1 MCFPSGVPRA
11 GVDVVGSLQMG
22 MLDEAIR
29 EHFDLKRR
37 NGADPAVIA
46 VEEREALG
54 DPAQRDAREAQ
65 IAAERSREV
74 AEEEVEAVVVVAEEP
89 GAVAIVEHEVL
100 EAPDVVA
107 EDETVVVA
115 PEAETVVEAEVVEA
129 AVVEEV
135 ELPAEPPE
143 QETQAFTIEESQEAV
158 MPEPPARPVGAPS
171 PPAEPQ
177 APAAPAASEGE
188 QPEEARDE
196 LEETPEF
203 LEETPEHDRLW
214 FERKP
219 PRDFDF

>member
-1 MCFPSGVPRA
+1 
-11 GVDVVGSLQMG
+11 MG

-37 NGADPAVIA
+37 NGADPAVVA

-54 DPAQRDAREAQ
+54 DPAQREARTAQ
-65 IAAERSREV
+65 IASDRSREL
-74 AEEEVEAVVVVAEEP
+74 ADEEVDEVVVVAEEP
-89 GAVAIVEHEVL
+89 GAVAIVEHEVV
-100 EAPDVVA
+100 E
-107 EDETVVVA
+107 A
-115 PEAETVVEAEVVEA
+115 PEAVIEAEVVEEV
-129 AVVEEV
+129 VVEEA
-135 ELPAEPPE
+135 ELPAE

-158 MPEPPARPVGAPS
+158 MPQAPARPVGTPPA
-171 PPAEPQ
+171 PAEPE
-177 APAAPAASEGE
+177 APGAPGVTEGE

>member
-1 MCFPSGVPRA
+1 
-11 GVDVVGSLQMG
+11 MG

-54 DPAQRDAREAQ
+54 DPAQREARAAQ
-65 IAAERSREV
+65 VASDRSREI
-74 AEEEVEAVVVVAEEP
+74 AGEEVEAVVVVAEEP

-100 EAPDVVA
+100 EAPDVVV

-115 PEAETVVEAEVVEA
+115 PETEPVVESEVVEEV
-129 AVVEEV
+129 VVEEV
-135 ELPAEPPE
+135 ELPAETPE
-143 QETQAFTIEESQEAV
+143 QETQAFTIEESQEAE
-158 MPEPPARPVGAPS
+158 MPEAPARPVGTP
-171 PPAEPQ
+171 PPASVEP
-177 APAAPAASEGE
+177 PTPGASGASGGE
-188 QPEEARDE
+188 QAEEARDE

>member
-1 MCFPSGVPRA
+1 
-11 GVDVVGSLQMG
+11 MG

-37 NGADPAVIA
+37 NGADPAVVA

-54 DPAQRDAREAQ
+54 DPAQREARAAE
-65 IAAERSREV
+65 IAAERGREI

-100 EAPDVVA
+100 EAPGVVA
-107 EDETVVVA
+107 EEETVVVA
-115 PEAETVVEAEVVEA
+115 PEAEPVVEAEVVEE

-158 MPEPPARPVGAPS
+158 MPAPPARPVGAP
-171 PPAEPQ
+171 PPAPAEQPQ
-177 APAAPAASEGE
+177 GSPAPEGE
-188 QPEEARDE
+188 EGRDE

>member
-1 MCFPSGVPRA
+1 
-11 GVDVVGSLQMG
+11 MG

-46 VEEREALG
+46 IEEREALG
-54 DPAQRDAREAQ
+54 DPAQREARAAQ
-65 IAAERSREV
+65 IAADRS
-74 AEEEVEAVVVVAEEP
+74 AEIAGEEVEEVVVVAEEP

-100 EAPDVVA
+100 EAPGVVA
-107 EDETVVVA
+107 EEETVVVA
-115 PEAETVVEAEVVEA
+115 PEPEAVVEAE
-129 AVVEEV
+129 VVEEV
-135 ELPAEPPE
+135 ELPAEAPE

-158 MPEPPARPVGAPS
+158 MPEPPARPVGAP
-171 PPAEPQ
+171 PPAPAESE
-177 APAAPAASEGE
+177 APPVPSGSEGE

>member
-1 MCFPSGVPRA
+1 
-11 GVDVVGSLQMG
+11 MG

-46 VEEREALG
+46 IEEREALG
-54 DPAQRDAREAQ
+54 DPAQREARAAQ
-65 IAAERSREV
+65 IAADRS
-74 AEEEVEAVVVVAEEP
+74 AEIAGEEVEEVVVVAEEP

-100 EAPDVVA
+100 EAPGVVA
-107 EDETVVVA
+107 EEETVVVA
-115 PEAETVVEAEVVEA
+115 PEPEVVVEAEVVEEV
-129 AVVEEV
+129 VVEEV
-135 ELPAEPPE
+135 ELPAEAPE

-158 MPEPPARPVGAPS
+158 MPEPPARPVGTPPPVPAES
-171 PPAEPQ
+171 QEPPAS
-177 APAAPAASEGE
+177 AAPEGE

>member
-1 MCFPSGVPRA
+1 
-11 GVDVVGSLQMG
+11 MG

-54 DPAQRDAREAQ
+54 DPAQREARAAE
-65 IAAERSREV
+65 IAAERSQEI

-89 GAVAIVEHEVL
+89 GAVAVVEHEVL
-100 EAPDVVA
+100 EAPDAVV
-107 EDETVVVA
+107 EEETVVVA
-115 PEAETVVEAEVVEA
+115 PEAVTEEE
-129 AVVEEV
+129 VVEEV
-135 ELPAEPPE
+135 EIPAEAPE
-143 QETQAFTIEESQEAV
+143 QETQAFTVGESQEAV
-158 MPEPPARPVGAPS
+158 MPEPPARPVGAP
-171 PPAEPQ
+171 PPAAD
-177 APAAPAASEGE
+177 APGAPEGE
-188 QPEEARDE
+188 QGEEARDE

>member
-1 MCFPSGVPRA
+1 
-11 GVDVVGSLQMG
+11 MG

-46 VEEREALG
+46 IEEREALG
-54 DPAQRDAREAQ
+54 DPAQREARAAQ
-65 IAAERSREV
+65 IAADRS
-74 AEEEVEAVVVVAEEP
+74 AEIAGEEVEEIVVVAEEP

-100 EAPDVVA
+100 EAPGVVA
-107 EDETVVVA
+107 EEETVVVA
-115 PEAETVVEAEVVEA
+115 PEPEAVVEAEVVEEV
-129 AVVEEV
+129 VVEEE
-135 ELPAEPPE
+135 ELPTEAPE

-158 MPEPPARPVGAPS
+158 MPEPPARPVGTP
-171 PPAEPQ
+171 PPVPAESQDSP
-177 APAAPAASEGE
+177 ASAAPGGE